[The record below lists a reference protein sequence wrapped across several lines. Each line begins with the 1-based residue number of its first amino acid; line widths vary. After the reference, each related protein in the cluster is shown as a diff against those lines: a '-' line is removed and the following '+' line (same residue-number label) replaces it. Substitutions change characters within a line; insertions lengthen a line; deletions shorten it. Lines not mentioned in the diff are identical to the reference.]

1 MYFNYRYQ
9 HIARSCRA
17 STGQISCLVC
27 WILNAVLK
35 EILTLRL
42 HAGHYRYLSYD
53 LTWVHVLL
61 PLLKSAALC
70 FISATYFL
78 IISYFRA
85 PSLMFCRRRF
95 SQVCTSLPVTQKMS
109 SAVLKK
115 CQASNFCS
123 VLVVKTSAA
132 TVNHLRVVGPARRFL
147 THLEICGV
155 FLYGDIIVLLGSWVK
170 QVCSR
175 LLLQVDTVSNNL
187 RSADIDSW
195 IRVNHVSHCSFY
207 LQIQTY
213 QHNHSCMYP
222 HGADETD
229 RIPPSAVATRRIT

>member
-1 MYFNYRYQ
+1 MCCK
-9 HIARSCRA
+9 HS
-17 STGQISCLVC
+17 
-27 WILNAVLK
+27 
-35 EILTLRL
+35 
-42 HAGHYRYLSYD
+42 
-53 LTWVHVLL
+53 L

-123 VLVVKTSAA
+123 VLVGNKTQTCAE
-132 TVNHLRVVGPARRFL
+132 TVNHLHVVGPARRFL

-155 FLYGDIIVLLGSWVK
+155 FYTGILLFYWGHGSSRYALGSF
-170 QVCSR
+170 C
-175 LLLQVDTVSNNL
+175 
-187 RSADIDSW
+187 RS
-195 IRVNHVSHCSFY
+195 IRY
-207 LQIQTY
+207 RTI
-213 QHNHSCMYP
+213 
-222 HGADETD
+222 
-229 RIPPSAVATRRIT
+229 